1 MPKTLLQKA
10 RATTGRTHRWPE
22 PTEQEIELA
31 FAWASDEV
39 TASQCAVALGYQRNQ
54 TYRIYP
60 RFALA
65 FKKHYQRNHKK

>member
-1 MPKTLLQKA
+1 MAKTLLKKA
-10 RATTGRTHRWPE
+10 KASPGRTHHAPE
-22 PTEQEIELA
+22 PTKEEIELA

-39 TASQCAVALGYQRNQ
+39 TASQCAVAMGYKRNQ

-65 FKKHYQRNHKK
+65 FKKHYQANQKQ